1 MTPGDFPLT
10 FCRKY
15 GKTMPPPNTE
25 GFLLLT
31 VSMTKSMRK
40 LLALA
45 YASTH
50 QVATAVLAVV
60 VALATVA
67 SSIPSASAQMALP
80 GWSVEPVEKTAPVL
94 PVSGDRAAPRKMKI
108 SVTAYNSLPEQ
119 TDSTPFN
126 TADGTHVRDGIVAA
140 NFLPLGT
147 RVKFPDLYGDKE
159 FVVKDR
165 MNARY
170 RHRADIWMAE
180 KPDAITFGHRYTTVE
195 IY

>member
-1 MTPGDFPLT
+1 MVTRDFSLT
-10 FCRKY
+10 FRLKY

-25 GFLLLT
+25 GFLFLT
-31 VSMTKSMRK
+31 VTMTKSMNK
-40 LLALA
+40 LLVLVH
-45 YASTH
+45 ASAH
-50 QVATAVLAVV
+50 QAATAALAVV
-60 VALATVA
+60 VALATVV
-67 SSIPSASAQMALP
+67 SSVPSASAQIALP
-80 GWSVEPVEKTAPVL
+80 GWNMATVEKTAPVL
-94 PVSGDRAAPRKMKI
+94 PVAGDRTAPRRMKI

-126 TADGTHVRDGIVAA
+126 TADGTFVRDGIVAA

-170 RHRADIWMAE
+170 WHRADIWMAE
-180 KPDAITFGHRYTTVE
+180 KPDAITFGHRYTTIE